1 MSVSSAL
8 RSAALLAA
16 LGCGGG
22 APQEGGDGLNLP
34 RASTVVSLTPDEGAH
49 LCDWINQEEGGYG
62 RTMDCALNG
71 PVATDASQSTC
82 VAGLPDLASVCP
94 GLTVADLE
102 DCTLA
107 RGTDLCK
114 YFTAAACA
122 PLRACF
128 CVP

>member
-1 MSVSSAL
+1 MAKAHGAL
-8 RSAALLAA
+8 RCAAVAAA

-22 APQEGGDGLNLP
+22 SPPGDGLGLP
-34 RASTVVSLTPDEGAH
+34 RASTVVSLTPAQGAH

-62 RTMDCALNG
+62 RTVNCVLTG
-71 PVATDASQSTC
+71 PVATNLNQNDCVMGLPILQSTC
-82 VAGLPDLASVCP
+82 PV
-94 GLTVADLE
+94 LTVGDLE
-102 DCTLA
+102 DCSLA

-114 YFTAAACA
+114 YYTAAACA